1 MARVIFINQRKV
13 YKIKNACRKS
23 PRGYADSKKVFL
35 KYKYV
40 CRLVRRRKSA
50 TETKTVVKTLGKG
63 ESNRTTEC
71 RAVASGSAATLGFV
85 LCFFLCRYVL
95 SSLLRGVCLSAPRSG
110 ALVQDKH
117 TPQCQKH
124 YLDKK

>member
-85 LCFFLCRYVL
+85 LCFFCA
-95 SSLLRGVCLSAPRSG
+95 GMFC
-110 ALVQDKH
+110 
-117 TPQCQKH
+117 
-124 YLDKK
+124 